1 MARIRSS
8 PRARVSAAKPAATA
22 RNGLTRPKYW
32 TATPD
37 RAGPTTP
44 PAPAL
49 ATVPPS
55 PGPPGAASASQ
66 DSPAVQTTAKPI
78 PNPSRAASKNG
89 NDAGHRLREHRD
101 RHQPAGPER
110 EPARAEPVGQD
121 PGRQRDGEG
130 GEPGRAEHHALLDAG
145 QAEPVGVDG
154 KDRHHR
160 VLGGGTG
167 QDEPV
172 DEEAEQPHRAGAA
185 GGHLGRRPLQLAGLL
200 LPLAGR
206 TPALPR
212 ASPRSPATGPCS
224 SLTAPSSTTAVPD
237 GAAHRILI

>member
-8 PRARVSAAKPAATA
+8 PRARVSTAKPAATA

-89 NDAGHRLREHRD
+89 N
-101 RHQPAGPER
+101 
-110 EPARAEPVGQD
+110 EPATACVNIATDITPPAQSVSLRAPSRSD
-121 PGRQRDGEG
+121 
-130 GEPGRAEHHALLDAG
+130 
-145 QAEPVGVDG
+145 
-154 KDRHHR
+154 
-160 VLGGGTG
+160 
-167 QDEPV
+167 
-172 DEEAEQPHRAGAA
+172 
-185 GGHLGRRPLQLAGLL
+185 
-200 LPLAGR
+200 R
-206 TPALPR
+206 TPAGSETAR
-212 ASPRSPATGPCS
+212 VASPV
-224 SLTAPSSTTAVPD
+224 APSTMPCWTPVRPNRWA
-237 GAAHRILI
+237 